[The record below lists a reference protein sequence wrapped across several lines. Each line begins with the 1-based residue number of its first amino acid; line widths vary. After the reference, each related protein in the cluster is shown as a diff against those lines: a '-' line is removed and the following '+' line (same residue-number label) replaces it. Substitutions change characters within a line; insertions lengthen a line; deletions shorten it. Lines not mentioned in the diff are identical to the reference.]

1 MTAAARQQVSAGRRA
16 MLAKVHLAAKE
27 LGLADDARRD
37 VLERIAGARS
47 SADCTDDQ
55 LDAVLREFRRL
66 GWTPS
71 KAAPGKHPRARG
83 ARKPAPASHPV
94 ALKARAMWLSLW
106 NLGVVRQ
113 GTETALEA
121 FAARQLGVDR
131 LQWADQAQGYRLIE
145 ALKAMA
151 ERAGWSQ
158 ELSALV
164 KPERRLWALKARL
177 VQRQAEI
184 LGRPPLQLHDT
195 TEADL
200 DRLARELGPQ
210 VRAYKALCE

>member
-27 LGLADDARRD
+27 LGLDDDARRD

-71 KAAPGKHPRARG
+71 KAAPAKHPRGQG

-164 KPERRLWALKARL
+164 KPERRLWSLKARL

-184 LGRPPLQLHDT
+184 LGRPPLQLHDM